1 MESKIVYF
9 DKPGPGNTEEVL
21 RIAKK
26 RAQELGIKVAVVATT
41 RGEVGVRATEI
52 LGDMKVVLV
61 THPTGVKGTDQQ
73 ELTEENRRKIGVNG
87 GIILTTTPLFHG
99 IDYSMEKKLHMR
111 LNVIPVSFALRLFG
125 EGICVAIEISVMA
138 ADAGLVGT
146 NEDLIS
152 IAGTGKGADSAIV
165 VKPVHA
171 QDFFELQVKEILCKP
186 RQWTGKIEIDTI
198 E

>member
-138 ADAGLVGT
+138 ADAGLVGPMRILSLLRGLGRA
-146 NEDLIS
+146 LI
-152 IAGTGKGADSAIV
+152 
-165 VKPVHA
+165 
-171 QDFFELQVKEILCKP
+171 LQ
-186 RQWTGKIEIDTI
+186 
-198 E
+198 